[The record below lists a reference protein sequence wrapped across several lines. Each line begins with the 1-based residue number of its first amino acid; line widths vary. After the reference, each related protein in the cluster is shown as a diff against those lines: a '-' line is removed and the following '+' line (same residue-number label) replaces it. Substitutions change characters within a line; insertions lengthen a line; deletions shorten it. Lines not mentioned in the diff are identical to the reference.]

1 MPKYSEEIIQRVIE
15 ANDIIDVV
23 SQYVQL
29 KKSGHSYMGCCP
41 FHNERTPSFSVSQ
54 DKQLYHCFGCGVG
67 GNVISF
73 VMDKENMS
81 FPEAIQY
88 LAERANIHLPKS
100 TSEDDA
106 KYQRKETLY
115 ELNRVLANHYYTLLK
130 HQPDALAYLKERGID
145 IRTIKTFGLGYAAD
159 QWREACQYLTAR
171 QFKIDDI
178 VDSGVEIKNDRG
190 RFYDR
195 FRNRLMIPIQN
206 TRDKIIGF
214 GGRILSNEEHGS
226 KYLNSPESL
235 IFSKGTELFNLNRAK
250 KNIVDNQL
258 VVVEGYMDVI
268 ALYQRGVK
276 NTVAALGTAF
286 TSQHAKLLS
295 RYVDEIILCFD
306 GDQAGEN
313 ATNKAIAILK
323 NSPLKIKVVR
333 LNAEDDPD
341 SYIRRNGVDAF
352 RQQVRE
358 AQTAIEY
365 QLTCLKKDNPLKT
378 NDDRLTYV
386 SQAVPIIREA
396 RSDIEKNFFS
406 KLVAQST
413 GISAKMIYNAAIKN
427 IGYSEEQIMPAFK
440 KYLAEQKKKTPKAVL
455 QAEKNIIIGLLN
467 QTIPFNALDLTE
479 SHFSDAMFRQA
490 FHEIKKCYQERKP
503 MTGATV
509 IAALDQPEA
518 QQALTAL
525 IMESSNGEA
534 SPKESIRVLK
544 QYKDAAAM
552 CALQKKLKTL
562 DPSDPEVAR
571 TLNALMELKK
581 RKDNMQEVED
591 GR

>member
-29 KKSGHSYMGCCP
+29 KKSGRSYMGCCP

-81 FPEAIQY
+81 FPEALQY

-100 TSEDDA
+100 SSEDDA
-106 KYQRKETLY
+106 KYQKKETLY

-130 HQPDALAYLKERGID
+130 HQPTALAYLKERGID
-145 IRTIKTFGLGYAAD
+145 PQTIKTFGLGYAAD
-159 QWREACQYLTAR
+159 QWQEACQYLRAR
-171 QFKIDDI
+171 QFKIDDM

-206 TRDKIIGF
+206 ARDKIIGF
-214 GGRILSNEEHGS
+214 GGRILSEEAHGP

-258 VVVEGYMDVI
+258 IVVEGYMDVI

-286 TSQHAKLLS
+286 TPHHAKLLS
-295 RYVDEIILCFD
+295 RYVDEIVLCFD

-323 NSPLKIKVVR
+323 KSPLKIKVVR

-352 RQQVRE
+352 RQQVQE

-365 QLTCLKKDNPLKT
+365 QLSYLKKDNPLKT

-386 SQAVPIIREA
+386 SQAVPIIQEA
-396 RSDIEKNFFS
+396 KSDIEKNFFS

-427 IGYSEEQIMPAFK
+427 IGSSEEQIMPTFK
-440 KYLAEQKKKTPKAVL
+440 KYLEEQKKKTPRAVL

-467 QTIPFNALDLTE
+467 QTIPFNTLDLTE
-479 SHFSDAMFRQA
+479 AHFSDEMFRQA
-490 FHEIKKCYQERKP
+490 FHAIQKCYQEGKP
-503 MTGATV
+503 LTGATV
-509 IAALDQPEA
+509 IAALDRPEA

-525 IMESSNGEA
+525 IMENPSGEA
-534 SPKESIRVLK
+534 SSKESIQVLK
-544 QYKDAAAM
+544 QYKDTTAM
-552 CALQKKLKTL
+552 RALQKKLKTM
-562 DPSDPEVAR
+562 DPSDPAVAQ
-571 TLNALMELKK
+571 TLDALMQLKK
-581 RKDNMQEVED
+581 TKR
-591 GR
+591 